1 MRKLLTLCLPG
12 TTSADSTLA
21 LWRRVRFAERAMLA
35 ALLIGTTM
43 LTTPGLAATI
53 RVGTNPSTC
62 DYTNLATAITNAVDG
77 DQLLL
82 ETGTFLG
89 TSGFNFNITSIGL
102 TIRGG
107 YPNCTAQVPTGRTVL
122 RGGGGDTVVEIGGPG
137 SFTVGLQNL
146 IVTGGEDDSDDGGGI
161 QISGDMD
168 VFLLNV
174 QVSGNSSERGGG
186 IFIDGSAGATLSIE
200 NTAVQTNTGTLA
212 GGGIYCQNDGLVM
225 LTAQTQVMSNST
237 SGDGGGIWLGSGCHL
252 DLYGS
257 PIDNENFI
265 LVQSNLAD
273 GDGGGLYID
282 GAFVNGTGGRHG
294 TIRIEGNT
302 AGRNTSFGVGGGFYI
317 TGSQA
322 RFDLDRGLLFDNRAD
337 QGGGFYAQGATVEV
351 TLTQFG
357 PCASDFPNALC
368 SEIGGNHAG
377 FAAGMA
383 VVDGAFADIE
393 LTLIQ
398 GNSSEGPGEAPIAFV
413 ASGGELIIEGS
424 LIFNNGI
431 PTGSGSGIVDTGGRV
446 QSHSST
452 WIDNYGLDE
461 LFLVGGTFTG
471 RASLFDADAG
481 GLFTLMGG
489 AQWSLDCAVYG
500 PGLSLP
506 PGGTQLVQA
515 ELGLVDPPS
524 RNYHLRPDS
533 PAIDLCFNSAPSLD
547 RDMDYGLRTVG
558 FGHDAGADEY
568 DVQIFRDGF
577 ES

>member
-1 MRKLLTLCLPG
+1 MHKRLGLCFAG
-12 TTSADSTLA
+12 TKSANSANA
-21 LWRRVRFAERAMLA
+21 LRRRAGFDKRAVSA
-35 ALLIGTTM
+35 ALLLGTLI
-43 LTTPGLAATI
+43 LTTTGLAATI
-53 RVGTNPSTC
+53 TVGTDPNTC

-82 ETGTFLG
+82 ETTEFQG

-107 YPNCTAQVPTGRTVL
+107 YPSCTAQVPTGRSIL

-137 SFTVGLQNL
+137 AFTVGLQNL
-146 IVTGGEDDSDDGGGI
+146 IITGGEDDTDDGGGL

-186 IFIDGSAGATLSIE
+186 VFIDGSAGATLSTE
-200 NTAVQTNTGTLA
+200 NSSFDVNTGTLA
-212 GGGIYCQNDGLVM
+212 GGGIYCQNDGLVT
-225 LTAQTQVMSNST
+225 LNAQTQLLSNAT

-252 DLYGS
+252 ELFGS
-257 PIDNENFI
+257 PIGNDNFI
-265 LVQSNLAD
+265 IVDSNSAN

-282 GAFVNGTGGRHG
+282 SAFVSGTGGRQG
-294 TIRIEGNT
+294 TLQIRFNT
-302 AGRNTSFGVGGGFYI
+302 AGRDAGFGLGGGFYI
-317 TGSQA
+317 TGNQA
-322 RFDLDRGLLFDNRAD
+322 RFDLDRGILLGNEAD

-351 TLTQFG
+351 SLRQFG
-357 PCASDFPNALC
+357 PCTSVFPNALC

-431 PTGSGSGIVDTGGRV
+431 PSGSGSGIVDTGGRV

-452 WIDNYGLDE
+452 WVDNYGLDE
-461 LFLVGGTFTG
+461 LFLVGGNFTG
-471 RASLFDADAG
+471 GASLFDTDSG
-481 GLFTLMGG
+481 ELFTLMGG
-489 AQWSLDCAVYG
+489 GQWSLDCAVYG

-515 ELGLVDPPS
+515 ELGLVDPAS
-524 RNYHLRPDS
+524 RNYHLAPDS
-533 PAIDLCFNSAPSLD
+533 PAIDLCSNSALD
-547 RDMDYGLRTVG
+547 RDMDYGLRPVG
-558 FGHDAGADEY
+558 LGHDAGADEY
-568 DVQIFRDGF
+568 DAQVFSDGF